1 MRRFSIVFFMI
12 WASVQITE
20 GIGSA
25 NGVIRDSIGTIS
37 SGRGGTNLAASDN
50 SALIYDNP
58 AALSRMSGLN
68 WDLTM
73 DILSTNITYNDPQN
87 DKKAKKQIIPLP
99 GLAGVYKSE
108 KSNLAFG
115 LGVFYPAGFAAEYE
129 LIHGGDLPI
138 YGTQTYKSEVSLL
151 KVLPA
156 VAWQATDRLSIGAAV
171 GPAFQSTKLDMP
183 FTFQTGALAGTPALI
198 DLKTD
203 GTGYAWN
210 LGLQYKFSEKLT
222 FGAVYLSKTAV
233 TLKGDMDV
241 DVTDHPVLGGLLAS
255 MGAETTANYDVK
267 IDFTWP
273 QTLGGGLSYEPN
285 PMHHFLTDVQWIR
298 WASAFDEI
306 HLKLS
311 NGNNAGF
318 NALLGGSSSLEDTLP
333 LDWENSYSF
342 KLGYEYLRERNT
354 FQAGYIYNKN
364 PVPNNTL
371 TPLIPGILEHA
382 LSLGYKHKGQRWTL
396 SSAYQYSFGPKQY
409 VGTSKIIGGDF
420 DNSYVEVNAHWVF
433 FNLMYT
439 F

>member
-171 GPAFQSTKLDMP
+171 GDFTEP
-183 FTFQTGALAGTPALI
+183 FDSRALFAG
-198 DLKTD
+198 
-203 GTGYAWN
+203 
-210 LGLQYKFSEKLT
+210 LGL
-222 FGAVYLSKTAV
+222 
-233 TLKGDMDV
+233 LK
-241 DVTDHPVLGGLLAS
+241 
-255 MGAETTANYDVK
+255 
-267 IDFTWP
+267 
-273 QTLGGGLSYEPN
+273 
-285 PMHHFLTDVQWIR
+285 
-298 WASAFDEI
+298 
-306 HLKLS
+306 
-311 NGNNAGF
+311 
-318 NALLGGSSSLEDTLP
+318 
-333 LDWENSYSF
+333 
-342 KLGYEYLRERNT
+342 
-354 FQAGYIYNKN
+354 KN
-364 PVPNNTL
+364 
-371 TPLIPGILEHA
+371 
-382 LSLGYKHKGQRWTL
+382 
-396 SSAYQYSFGPKQY
+396 
-409 VGTSKIIGGDF
+409 
-420 DNSYVEVNAHWVF
+420 
-433 FNLMYT
+433 M
-439 F
+439 